1 MESAYLPFII
11 VTIVAI
17 LIAAFI
23 GGASIILG
31 GTDNWAEIRC
41 DPFVMPFASLYGHDT
56 AENFNYCMNASFATQ
71 ANARMGPV
79 YGMMAGMVGTL
90 GTLVESTQKL
100 RFSTANLYGGVTN
113 IMRDFTERLKMFF
126 IQIKVASQRMKML
139 MGRLYA
145 TFFAA
150 IYMSMSGLTAV
161 NNFTGTALF
170 GVLDT
175 FCFDPDTLVDV
186 VGRGHIPIRHV
197 RLGDTFR
204 ETGGA
209 VTAVFEFLADGQ
221 PMVCLPGSGDP
232 IIVST
237 NHYLAHG
244 GAWIM
249 AADHPDAVRAGV
261 WAGGAERPIVC
272 LNTSDHQIPVG
283 GHIFRDYDETEAGHY
298 DAMKF
303 AHESLNGIERPFTTL
318 YQRAWDELHP
328 SVAADVRVCMRDGS
342 KKAAGTVQLG
352 DVLSSGDVVHGVIR
366 VLVRE
371 FVEMGGG
378 AKRSG
383 VKCSETKRVAAGTLM
398 WNPGAGAWVRAG
410 DVLQVTTVERPMIFY
425 GFITLPGSRLEID
438 DGIFLRDYF
447 EVASPAMEASYTA
460 ALATE
465 PAPLA
470 AKGPAPLAAKGPAPL
485 AAKGPAP
492 LAAKGP
498 APLAAA
504 PALCV

>member
-23 GGASIILG
+23 GGASVILG

-221 PMVCLPGSGDP
+221 PMVCLPCSGRDP

-249 AADHPDAVRAGV
+249 AADHPDAVPVGV
-261 WAGGAERPIVC
+261 WAGGEERPIVC

-283 GHIFRDYDETEAGHY
+283 SHIFRDYDETEAGHY

-303 AHESLNGIERPFTTL
+303 AHESLNGVDRPFTTF

-328 SVAADVRVCMRDGS
+328 SVAADVSVCMRDGS
-342 KKAAGTVQLG
+342 KKAAGAVQLG

-371 FVEMGGG
+371 FVELGGTG
-378 AKRSG
+378 
-383 VKCSETKRVAAGTLM
+383 RVAAGTLI

-410 DVLQVTTVERPMIFY
+410 DVLRVTTVERPMIFY
-425 GFITLPGSRLEID
+425 GFITLPGSRLEING
-438 DGIFLRDYF
+438 GIFLRDYF

-460 ALATE
+460 ALAGE
-465 PAPLA
+465 PVPGGT
-470 AKGPAPLAAKGPAPL
+470 KGPAALGP
-485 AAKGPAP
+485 
-492 LAAKGP
+492 
-498 APLAAA
+498 AAA

>member
-1 MESAYLPFII
+1 MPLII

-31 GTDNWAEIRC
+31 GADNWNEIRC
-41 DPFVMPFASLYGHDT
+41 DPFVMPFASLYGHST
-56 AENFNYCMNASFATQ
+56 AENFNYCMNSSFSTQ

-100 RFSTANLYGGVTN
+100 RYTTANLYGGVTN
-113 IMRDFTERLKMFF
+113 IMRDFNERLKMFF
-126 IQIKVASQRMKML
+126 IQIKMSSQRIKML

-175 FCFDPDTLVDV
+175 FCFSPDTLVDV
-186 VGRGHIPIRHV
+186 VGRGYIPIRHM
-197 RLGDTFR
+197 RIGDTFR
-204 ETGGA
+204 ETGGV

-221 PMVCLPGSGDP
+221 SMVYLPRCSSGGCSDP

-237 NHYLAHG
+237 NHYIAHNG
-244 GAWIM
+244 SWIM
-249 AADHPDAVRAGV
+249 AADHPDAIQTGV
-261 WAGGAERPIVC
+261 WAGGAARPIVC

-283 GHIFRDYDETEAGHY
+283 GHVFRDYDETEAGHY

-303 AHESLNGIERPFTTL
+303 AHESLNGVDRPYTTL
-318 YQRAWDELHP
+318 YQQTWDELHP
-328 SVAADVRVCMRDGS
+328 SVAPDVRIRMRDGS
-342 KKAAGTVQLG
+342 ERTAADIQLG
-352 DVLSSGDVVHGVIR
+352 SVLSSGDVVHGIIHIC
-366 VLVRE
+366 VRE
-371 FVEMGGG
+371 FVDVGL
-378 AKRSG
+378 ARP
-383 VKCSETKRVAAGTLM
+383 VRVAAGTLM
-398 WNPGAGAWVRAG
+398 WNADVNAWVRAG
-410 DVLQVTTVERPMIFY
+410 DILPVITVDRPMIFY
-425 GFITLPGSRLEID
+425 GFITLPGSKLEID
-438 DGIFLRDYF
+438 GGIFVRDYF

-460 ALATE
+460 ALAAE
-465 PAPLA
+465 PAPIA
-470 AKGPAPLAAKGPAPL
+470 SKGPAS
-485 AAKGPAP
+485 
-492 LAAKGP
+492 
-498 APLAAA
+498 LAAA
-504 PALCV
+504 QALCV

>member
-1 MESAYLPFII
+1 
-11 VTIVAI
+11 
-17 LIAAFI
+17 
-23 GGASIILG
+23 
-31 GTDNWAEIRC
+31 
-41 DPFVMPFASLYGHDT
+41 
-56 AENFNYCMNASFATQ
+56 
-71 ANARMGPV
+71 
-79 YGMMAGMVGTL
+79 MMAGMVGTL

-175 FCFDPDTLVDV
+175 FCFNPDTLVDV

-204 ETGGA
+204 ETGGV

-221 PMVCLPGSGDP
+221 PMVCLPCSSGDP

-249 AADHPDAVRAGV
+249 AADHPDAVPAGV

-272 LNTSDHQIPVG
+272 LNTNDHQIPVG

-303 AHESLNGIERPFTTL
+303 AHESLNGVERPFKTF
-318 YQRAWDELHP
+318 YQQAWDELHP
-328 SVAADVRVCMRDGS
+328 SVAADMLIRMRDGS
-342 KKAAGTVQLG
+342 KKAAGAVQLG

-371 FVEMGGG
+371 FVELGG
-378 AKRSG
+378 AG
-383 VKCSETKRVAAGTLM
+383 RVAAGTLM
-398 WNPGAGAWVRAG
+398 WNPSANAWVRAG
-410 DVLQVTTVERPMIFY
+410 DILQVTTVERPMIFY

-438 DGIFLRDYF
+438 GGIFLRDYF

-460 ALATE
+460 ALAAE

-470 AKGPAPLAAKGPAPL
+470 T
-485 AAKGPAP
+485 
-492 LAAKGP
+492 KGP